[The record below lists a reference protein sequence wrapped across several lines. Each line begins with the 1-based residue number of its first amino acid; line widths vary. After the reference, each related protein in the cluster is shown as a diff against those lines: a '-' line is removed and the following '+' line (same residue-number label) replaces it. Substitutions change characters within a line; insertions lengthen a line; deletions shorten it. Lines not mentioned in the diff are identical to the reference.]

1 MTAEEVRALR
11 LAGRHDEHV
20 AAAAA
25 LAAERPTDAL
35 AQIEAAY
42 GHDRRGDERAAISHY
57 DAAYR
62 LGVPAAE
69 RRKFLICYGS
79 TMRNVGRAEDAVALL
94 AQAASDYPDYP
105 AAGAFLALALLSAGR
120 PRAALAAML
129 GCALDAAR
137 PGALDGFER
146 ALTEYRQ
153 ELLSPEAVRAP

>member
-20 AAAAA
+20 AAARA
-25 LAAERPTDAL
+25 LAAEHPEDVL
-35 AQIEAAY
+35 AQLEAAY
-42 GHDRRGDERAAISHY
+42 GHDRLGDERAAIRHY

-62 LGVPAAE
+62 LGVPVAE
-69 RRKFLICYGS
+69 RRRFLICYGS
-79 TMRNVGRAEDAVALL
+79 TMRNVGRTEDAVALL
-94 AQAASDYPDYP
+94 AQAASDSPDYP
-105 AAGAFLALALLSAGR
+105 AAQAFLALALLSAGR

-137 PGALDGFER
+137 PGVLDGFER

-153 ELLSPEAVRAP
+153 ELLAPGSVES